1 MIQICF
7 QFMYIECRCEGSLVT
22 GPTARDDPVWLVK
35 AKRERTGS
43 RYRPALKSKF
53 SLINSAIVLIFETN
67 VVIWR

>member
-35 AKRERTGS
+35 AKRERPGS
-43 RYRPALKSKF
+43 RLPPSLKIQVFVDKLRHSF
-53 SLINSAIVLIFETN
+53 DI
-67 VVIWR
+67 